1 MTAPF
6 DTASDPLTLTGELL
20 AQRSV
25 EPRDGQAQ
33 LREALWQLQRY
44 PGLDRKA
51 ERSRLLQTAAWR
63 FLHLHGDATSAVE
76 PSAQAVL
83 FAQGDAQLT
92 ALAQVLQGRVLFEAG
107 TVGDGLALMANG
119 LDLAQRHG
127 DLAAEAAA
135 WTSIGAAFID
145 ASLYADAA
153 ECVRFARDLSAEA
166 LPGTLVQAKA
176 LLASATSSLHLQRW
190 TDGIQSAIAG
200 AAILDRPGSDEEAY
214 VRTLLEVMHTR
225 LLVAAGRPG
234 DAAQR
239 ARMAVAYSQATCSQ
253 HARTMAAIATG
264 LARIAGDDH
273 DGGVATCVTAIQQPG
288 NNART
293 QREAIR
299 AVIPALERIGRS
311 TDALALQKRLT
322 VLMRSS
328 QYDAIYRYTRFFTSP
343 TVPFADDAS
352 PMAMQ
357 PRPHLLEEIALSA
370 ELRDDPSGE
379 HAYRVAR
386 LAALL
391 WANVGDG
398 SHTPAQIEEAARLH
412 DIGKATL
419 PSELLLKQE
428 APTPLERE
436 ILQRH
441 SNMGAELIARSA
453 HPLREVAA
461 EIARFHHEHF
471 DGSGY
476 PEGLAG
482 SAIPLPARIVAV
494 CDAFD
499 AMTHDKPYRQ
509 ARSVTDALTELEWCK
524 GRQFDPE
531 VVDALSPVV
540 LKLSHEHGPLDPVLG
555 AAAGT
560 ASLRVAASRIR
571 AAMDR
576 SVSRALK
583 EPNEQRNVQ
592 EPQLQQRRL
601 IRD

>member
-6 DTASDPLTLTGELL
+6 DSDSDPLAQAGALL
-20 AQRSV
+20 AQRTAA
-25 EPRDGQAQ
+25 PKDGVAQ

-44 PGLDRKA
+44 PGLDRKV
-51 ERSRLLQTAAWR
+51 ERSRLLQTVAWR
-63 FLHLHGDATSAVE
+63 FLHLHGDTTSAVE

-83 FAQGDAQLT
+83 FAQGDTGLSAV
-92 ALAQVLQGRVLFEAG
+92 AQVLQGRVLFEAG

-127 DLAAEAAA
+127 DRAAEATA

-153 ECVRFARDLSAEA
+153 ECVRYARDLGAET
-166 LPGTLVQAKA
+166 LPGTLVHAKA
-176 LLASATSSLHLQRW
+176 LLASATGCLHLQNW
-190 TDGIQSAIAG
+190 AEGVESAIAG
-200 AAILDRPGSDEEAY
+200 AAILDRPSSDEEAY

-225 LLVAAGRPG
+225 LLIMAGRHG

-239 ARMAVAYSQATCSQ
+239 AQKAVTYAQATCSQ
-253 HARTMAAIATG
+253 HARTMAQIAAG

-273 DGGVATCVTAIQQPG
+273 DGGVATCVSAIQDSG
-288 NNART
+288 NNSRT

-299 AVIPALERIGRS
+299 AVIPALDRIGRS
-311 TDALALQKRLT
+311 ADALALQKRLT

-343 TVPFADDAS
+343 AAMLTEGAS
-352 PMAMQ
+352 TAPAQ

-386 LAALL
+386 LSALL
-391 WANVGDG
+391 WSSVGDG

-419 PSELLLKQE
+419 PSELLLKE
-428 APTPLERE
+428 AAPTPLERE

-453 HPLREVAA
+453 HPLRELAA

-476 PEGLAG
+476 PEGLSG
-482 SAIPLPARIVAV
+482 SAIPLAARVLTV

-509 ARSVTDALTELEWCK
+509 ARSVTEALTELQRCR

-531 VVDALSPVV
+531 LVDALSPIV

-576 SVSRALK
+576 SVSRA
-583 EPNEQRNVQ
+583 PQRSNAQ
-592 EPQLQQRRL
+592 AHQPQQRRL
-601 IRD
+601 MRD